1 MLNLEVIKILDNI
14 TSLLLSIKE
23 KYAILFEIDINNLK
37 DSKEYLEAV
46 KGIKSL
52 KYFVNEELKKIS
64 KNYSDIT
71 TIIKYLK
78 EKYLDTKDDSL
89 SLILPDK
96 ITIKNSVIIRLINT
110 FIFYII
116 NNFDE
121 LFLNPL
127 MRKYTFDDEMK
138 IKIIKDSSFVT
149 SLQNYLMQDL
159 LNILGQINYQSSNPL
174 LKNVLIHNFYDLCY
188 VIPFIEDKMLQS
200 NFSFVNDYIVSSDII
215 NYFYGISSDTS
226 KEASA
231 AFLKKYYLKYLEK
244 LISFDN
250 EDTLSVDKLFEIEFA
265 KNIMK
270 SILLLG
276 SKDLEEEL
284 IALSYAYIS
293 EDGSL
298 ECINTTIKDIIDNEN
313 AINLSRLSI
322 LSN

>member
-116 NNFDE
+116 NNFAE

-138 IKIIKDSSFVT
+138 IKIIKDSRFIKYSW
-149 SLQNYLMQDL
+149 
-159 LNILGQINYQSSNPL
+159 SN
-174 LKNVLIHNFYDLCY
+174 K
-188 VIPFIEDKMLQS
+188 
-200 NFSFVNDYIVSSDII
+200 
-215 NYFYGISSDTS
+215 
-226 KEASA
+226 
-231 AFLKKYYLKYLEK
+231 
-244 LISFDN
+244 
-250 EDTLSVDKLFEIEFA
+250 
-265 KNIMK
+265 
-270 SILLLG
+270 
-276 SKDLEEEL
+276 
-284 IALSYAYIS
+284 
-293 EDGSL
+293 
-298 ECINTTIKDIIDNEN
+298 
-313 AINLSRLSI
+313 LSI
-322 LSN
+322 K

>member
-46 KGIKSL
+46 KEIKSL
-52 KYFVNEELKKIS
+52 KYFVNEELKKIP

-138 IKIIKDSSFVT
+138 LKIIKDSSFVT

-159 LNILGQINYQSSNPL
+159 LNILGQITINQ
-174 LKNVLIHNFYDLCY
+174 
-188 VIPFIEDKMLQS
+188 VIL
-200 NFSFVNDYIVSSDII
+200 Y
-215 NYFYGISSDTS
+215 
-226 KEASA
+226 
-231 AFLKKYYLKYLEK
+231 
-244 LISFDN
+244 
-250 EDTLSVDKLFEIEFA
+250 
-265 KNIMK
+265 
-270 SILLLG
+270 
-276 SKDLEEEL
+276 
-284 IALSYAYIS
+284 
-293 EDGSL
+293 
-298 ECINTTIKDIIDNEN
+298 
-313 AINLSRLSI
+313 
-322 LSN
+322 